1 MEVTAS
7 LFHLNLNPEGP
18 VTMMYDV
25 TISVTTPHTMTI
37 RTVSIPAATEEEAGA
52 MASLYMETAIC
63 TESPTPVE
71 TSIISVVPKP
81 SMPFK
86 H

>member
-1 MEVTAS
+1 
-7 LFHLNLNPEGP
+7 
-18 VTMMYDV
+18 MMYDV

>member
-1 MEVTAS
+1 
-7 LFHLNLNPEGP
+7 
-18 VTMMYDV
+18 MMYDV
-25 TISVTTPHTMTI
+25 TLSVTTPHTMTI

-52 MASLYMETAIC
+52 MVSLYMETAEA
-63 TESPTPVE
+63 TQSPTPVM

-81 SMPFK
+81 SLPPE